1 MFPLCS
7 QYVPTL
13 VPSIN
18 SFRFCVVPSVPSS
31 IVYFTYK
38 GTRAI
43 WLYNQGNIRK
53 LLGTLGTENIF
64 GEPVHPCQSKAG
76 ADPDHFRA
84 AAEHVEQQKP
94 IMLPAQGRSSI
105 PPNRE
110 SVCRHL
116 AA

>member
-7 QYVPTL
+7 QYVPSP

-31 IVYFTYK
+31 FAYFTYK
-38 GTRAI
+38 GTKAI
-43 WLYNQGNIRK
+43 WLFNQGNIRK
-53 LLGTLGTENIF
+53 PLGTLGTENIF

-76 ADPDHFRA
+76 ADLVISA
-84 AAEHVEQQKP
+84 AVEHVEQP
-94 IMLPAQGRSSI
+94 LARGRSSI

-110 SVCRHL
+110 SVRRHL